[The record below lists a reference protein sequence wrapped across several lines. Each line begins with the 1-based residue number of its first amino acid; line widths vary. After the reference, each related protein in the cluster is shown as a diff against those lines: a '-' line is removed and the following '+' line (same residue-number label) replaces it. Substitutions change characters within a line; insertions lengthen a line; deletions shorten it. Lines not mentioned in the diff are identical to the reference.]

1 MKTIFLALSLFFLT
15 DGAFS
20 QDTQHSFIMKV
31 HLKDAVKEDTL
42 ILRLVDEW
50 TLRKSSEIRSAMD
63 HSGIFKFHIN
73 TNRSRGYWDIK
84 LLRYNPLTRLR
95 EERTVTSLFSWEE
108 NDDILLHLSNTPEM
122 VGISSKY
129 LFEGNGS
136 AKYQLRADLFDN
148 ESLRA
153 PYLKEFKSCSFT
165 SDMIYIQEVNPFIK
179 VRVDMLNNKK
189 NELSETAYSILKKD
203 IEYSSPES
211 FSEMADYYMQRMK
224 SNEDF
229 IDLCKINYFNSTKAI
244 FPVTQD
250 YGFLH
255 SMLAIKKAQKK
266 IFTDIRMTYYPESN
280 VLNRYYDYIK
290 VNTSGEAR
298 ERLLIHYF
306 NNYKKSEHIDS
317 LLQDAGSFFQTREGI
332 AELNKLKSPYPPSVG
347 MGYSFIDSE
356 GKKMNLDDLKG
367 KVILIDVY
375 NPGCAPCVRLY
386 KNVISKVKTKF
397 AQNPN
402 FVIVSLSV
410 ERKNDIWQKTLK
422 TGLYTSFSSNTINVF
437 TGEIGKNHPFILQNN
452 IVSNPSVI
460 LIDASGKTLYINNE
474 ILFDYRKLVTLLQTL
489 I

>member
-1 MKTIFLALSLFFLT
+1 MKTIFIAISLIFLT
-15 DGAFS
+15 NVAFS
-20 QDTQHSFIMKV
+20 QNAQHSFNMRV
-31 HLKDAVKEDTL
+31 HLKDAIKEDTL

-50 TLRKSSEIRSAMD
+50 TLRKSSEMRSGID
-63 HSGIFKFHIN
+63 HSGIFNFHIN
-73 TNRSRGYWDIK
+73 TNRSQGYWDIK

-108 NDDILLHLSNTPEM
+108 SDDILLHLSNTPKT
-122 VGISSKY
+122 VGISSTY

-136 AKYQLRADLFDN
+136 VKYQLRADLFAN

-165 SDMIYIQEVNPFIK
+165 SDMTYIPEINPF
-179 VRVDMLNNKK
+179 VQLRFAMLEKKK
-189 NELSETAYSILKKD
+189 NTLSEKAYCILKKD
-203 IEYSSPES
+203 IEYSSPEA
-211 FSEMADYYMQRMK
+211 FSETADYYIQSMK
-224 SNEDF
+224 GDEVSV
-229 IDLCKINYFNSTKAI
+229 DLCKKNYFGSTKAI

-266 IFTDIRMTYYPESN
+266 IFTDIKMTYYPESN
-280 VLNRYYDYIK
+280 VLSRYYEYIK
-290 VNTSGEAR
+290 ANTSGEAR
-298 ERLLIHYF
+298 ERLLIDYF
-306 NNYKKSEHIDS
+306 INYKKSESIDS
-317 LLQDAGSFFQTREGI
+317 LLQDAGSLFQTGEGI

-375 NPGCAPCVRLY
+375 NPGCAPCVQLY
-386 KNVISKVKTKF
+386 KNVISKIKSKF
-397 AQNPN
+397 SNNTN

-410 ERKNDIWQKTLK
+410 ERKNQVWQKTLK
-422 TGLYTSFSSNTINVF
+422 TGLYTSFSSNTINVY

-474 ILFDYRKLVTLLQTL
+474 ILFDYNKLVRVLQDL

>member
-1 MKTIFLALSLFFLT
+1 MKTIFIALSLIFLT
-15 DGAFS
+15 SVAFS
-20 QDTQHSFIMKV
+20 QNAQHSFDMKV
-31 HLKDAVKEDTL
+31 HLKEAIKEDTL

-50 TLRKSSEIRSAMD
+50 TLKKSSEIRSGMD
-63 HSGIFKFHIN
+63 NSGIFNFHIN
-73 TNRSRGYWDIK
+73 TNRSQGYWDIK
-84 LLRYNPLTRLR
+84 LLRYNPVTRLR
-95 EERTVTSLFSWEE
+95 EERTVTSLFTWEE
-108 NDDILLHLSNTPEM
+108 NDDILLHLSNTPKM
-122 VGISSKY
+122 VGINSTY
-129 LFEGNGS
+129 VFEGNGS
-136 AKYQLRADLFDN
+136 AKYQLRADLFAN

-165 SDMIYIQEVNPFIK
+165 PDMNYISEINTFVQLRFAILEK
-179 VRVDMLNNKK
+179 KK
-189 NELSETAYSILKKD
+189 NELSEKAYSILKKD
-203 IEYSSPES
+203 IEYSSPEA
-211 FSEMADYYMQRMK
+211 FSETADYYMQSIK
-224 SNEDF
+224 GNEVS
-229 IDLCKINYFNSTKAI
+229 IDLCKKNYFSSTKAI

-266 IFTDIRMTYYPESN
+266 IFTDIKMTYYPESN
-280 VLNRYYDYIK
+280 VLSRYYDYIK
-290 VNTSGEAR
+290 ANTSGEAR
-298 ERLLIHYF
+298 ERLLIDYF
-306 NNYKKSEHIDS
+306 NNYKKSELIDS
-317 LLQDAGSFFQTREGI
+317 LLHDAGSFFQTSEGI
-332 AELNKLKSPYPPSVG
+332 SELNKLKSPYPQSVG

-375 NPGCAPCVRLY
+375 NPGCAPCILLY
-386 KNVISKVKTKF
+386 ENVISKIKAKF

-474 ILFDYRKLVTLLQTL
+474 ILFDYKKLSIFLQTL